1 MTGATVIT
9 LLFYQVK
16 SANCKSHCEYPPQS
30 LTVDRVLPK
39 NMLISERS
47 GLQRPYLNLEELHG
61 AVSFE
66 CQGGL
71 YVKFIDFQRLIACT
85 QKAYEVFS
93 GYIAYLSTLSE

>member
-1 MTGATVIT
+1 MVNIPRV
-9 LLFYQVK
+9 FDCRQ
-16 SANCKSHCEYPPQS
+16 SAA
-30 LTVDRVLPK
+30 K

-47 GLQRPYLNLEELHG
+47 GLQRPYLNLGELH

-66 CQGGL
+66 WQGGL

-85 QKAYEVFS
+85 QKAYGVFS